1 MKGFG
6 LLLCLVLISC
16 AEANREEHVQNLP
29 QDKIVYEDGMKT
41 VFFENSESIRFR
53 GEVNKDSLWNGR
65 VTAFNRDGTI
75 QSTSNYTNGLKYGN
89 HQVFY
94 SNGSL
99 RYTGEFRNDTMIGK
113 WIFYDQNG
121 NFERE
126 KDYY

>member
-6 LLLCLVLISC
+6 LLLCLVLFSC
-16 AEANREEHVQNLP
+16 AETNREEHVQNLP

-121 NFERE
+121 NFEQE